1 MEIENFS
8 WNETKEYF
16 IVVYDIFSRR
26 NEDEFLSQLSF
37 TQQVFQVLVFIYKCI
52 SILKIS
58 ITISTSDLKNSLLFS
73 EREIKWRDGR
83 K

>member
-73 EREIKWRDGR
+73 EREIK
-83 K
+83 

>member
-37 TQQVFQVLVFIYKCI
+37 TQQVFQVLVFIYKYF
-52 SILKIS
+52 
-58 ITISTSDLKNSLLFS
+58 KNFNYNKH
-73 EREIKWRDGR
+73 EWFKE
-83 K
+83 

>member
-1 MEIENFS
+1 MEIENFL
-8 WNETKEYF
+8 WNETKKYF

-73 EREIKWRDGR
+73 EREIK
-83 K
+83 